1 LYNAPSRFFAY
12 FCKDSIGYCNQNPVF
27 FADFQ
32 LEVPKMTAAEQLGLT
47 LME

>member
-1 LYNAPSRFFAY
+1 MLQAFFTY
-12 FCKDSIGYCNQNPVF
+12 FYKDSTGYCNQNPVF

-32 LEVPKMTAAEQLGLT
+32 LEVPKMTVAKQLVLT

>member
-27 FADFQ
+27 ADFQ

-47 LME
+47 LVE

>member
-1 LYNAPSRFFAY
+1 VIIISGFHCI
-12 FCKDSIGYCNQNPVF
+12 CKDSTGYCNQNPVF

-32 LEVPKMTAAEQLGLT
+32 LEVPKTAAAEKLMLT